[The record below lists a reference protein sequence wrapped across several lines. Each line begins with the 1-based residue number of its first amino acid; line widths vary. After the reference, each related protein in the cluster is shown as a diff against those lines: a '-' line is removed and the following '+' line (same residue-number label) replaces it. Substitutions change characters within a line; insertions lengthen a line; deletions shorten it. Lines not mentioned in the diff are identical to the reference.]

1 MARVTFA
8 VNKLTNTY
16 ETGLQNGGTP
26 VDLSRIQYTFQNVGG
41 MADIGTQGTTIA
53 TEGTTIA
60 TSSSLVSTDITA
72 VNVQLGS
79 LIATIGGGT
88 GSASAAALQTLVNT
102 ATTDVAANVVLANA
116 NVVLANAIKAAGTA
130 DIQVSVNT
138 ANITRVQQ
146 LKAAFDQCIGM
157 ALGGWGGMTK

>member
-26 VDLSRIQYTFQNVGG
+26 VDLSRVRYTFQNVGG
-41 MADIGTQGTTIA
+41 MADIGTQGA
-53 TEGTTIA
+53 TVATDGTT
-60 TSSSLVSTDITA
+60 VVTDIAA

-102 ATTDVAANVVLANA
+102 ASTDAAAMQTA
-116 NVVLANAIKAAGTA
+116 ANAIAAAGTA
-130 DIQVSVNT
+130 DVQISVNT
-138 ANITRVQQ
+138 ANVTRVQQ

>member
-26 VDLSRIQYTFQNVGG
+26 VDLSRVRYTFQNVGG
-41 MADIGTQGTTIA
+41 MADIGTQGA
-53 TEGTTIA
+53 TVATDGTT
-60 TSSSLVSTDITA
+60 VVTDIAA

-102 ATTDVAANVVLANA
+102 ASTDAAAMQTA
-116 NVVLANAIKAAGTA
+116 ANAIAAAGTA

-138 ANITRVQQ
+138 TNVTRVQQ

-157 ALGGWGGMTK
+157 ALGGWGGMTQ

>member
-26 VDLSRIQYTFQNVGG
+26 VDLSRVRYTFQNVGG
-41 MADIGTQGTTIA
+41 MADIGTQGA
-53 TEGTTIA
+53 TVATDGTT
-60 TSSSLVSTDITA
+60 VVTDIAA

-102 ATTDVAANVVLANA
+102 ASTDAAAMQTA
-116 NVVLANAIKAAGTA
+116 ANAIAAAGTA

-138 ANITRVQQ
+138 ANVTRVQQ

>member
-26 VDLSRIQYTFQNVGG
+26 VDLSRVRYTFQNVGG
-41 MADIGTQGTTIA
+41 MADIGTQGA
-53 TEGTTIA
+53 TVATDGTT
-60 TSSSLVSTDITA
+60 VVTDIAA

-102 ATTDVAANVVLANA
+102 ASTDAAAMQTA
-116 NVVLANAIKAAGTA
+116 ANAIAAAGTA

-138 ANITRVQQ
+138 ANVTRVQQ

-157 ALGGWGGMTK
+157 ALGGWGGMTQ

>member
-26 VDLSRIQYTFQNVGG
+26 VDLSRVRYTFQNVGG

-53 TEGTTIA
+53 TEGSSIA

-102 ATTDVAANVVLANA
+102 ASTDAAAMQTA
-116 NVVLANAIKAAGTA
+116 ANAIAAAGTA

-138 ANITRVQQ
+138 ANVTRVQQ

>member
-26 VDLSRIQYTFQNVGG
+26 VDLSRVRYTFQNVGG
-41 MADIGTQGTTIA
+41 MADIGTQGVTVA
-53 TEGTTIA
+53 TDGTT
-60 TSSSLVSTDITA
+60 VVTDIAA

-102 ATTDVAANVVLANA
+102 ASTDAAAMQTA
-116 NVVLANAIKAAGTA
+116 ANAIAAAGTA

-138 ANITRVQQ
+138 ANVTRVQQ

-157 ALGGWGGMTK
+157 ALGGWGGMTQ

>member
-26 VDLSRIQYTFQNVGG
+26 VDLSRVRYTFQNVGG
-41 MADIGTQGTTIA
+41 MADIGTQGVTVA
-53 TEGTTIA
+53 TDGTT
-60 TSSSLVSTDITA
+60 VVTDIAA

-102 ATTDVAANVVLANA
+102 ASTDAAAMQTA
-116 NVVLANAIKAAGTA
+116 ANAIAAAGTA

-138 ANITRVQQ
+138 ANVTRVQQ

>member
-26 VDLSRIQYTFQNVGG
+26 VDLSRVRYTFQNVGG
-41 MADIGTQGTTIA
+41 MADIGTQGA
-53 TEGTTIA
+53 TVATDGTT
-60 TSSSLVSTDITA
+60 VVTDIAA

>member
-26 VDLSRIQYTFQNVGG
+26 VDLSRVRYTFQNVGG
-41 MADIGTQGTTIA
+41 MADIGTQGVTVA
-53 TEGTTIA
+53 TDGTT
-60 TSSSLVSTDITA
+60 VVTDIAA

-79 LIATIGGGT
+79 LIATIGAGT

-102 ATTDVAANVVLANA
+102 ASTDAAAMQTA
-116 NVVLANAIKAAGTA
+116 ANAIAAAGTA

-138 ANITRVQQ
+138 ANVTRVQQ

>member
-26 VDLSRIQYTFQNVGG
+26 VDLSRVRYTFQNVGG
-41 MADIGTQGTTIA
+41 MADIGTQGVTVA
-53 TEGTTIA
+53 TDGTT
-60 TSSSLVSTDITA
+60 VVTDIAA

-102 ATTDVAANVVLANA
+102 ASTDAAAMQTA
-116 NVVLANAIKAAGTA
+116 ANAIAAAGTA
-130 DIQVSVNT
+130 DVQISVNT
-138 ANITRVQQ
+138 ANVTRVQQ